1 MEVNIWFSK
10 KYFQTHAF
18 QGHSP
23 PRAQLGITLLLK
35 SEDIREE
42 GDPQT
47 VMDMLLEL
55 LQWVV
60 VVVYELHQ
68 YGEEDFLTPLRFK
81 KVLGQGKVS
90 HFFFIFHGTMNPSKL
105 IYILHDNCKCSK
117 PDVIF

>member
-10 KYFQTHAF
+10 KYFQTQTF

-42 GDPQT
+42 EDHQT

-68 YGEEDFLTPLRFK
+68 YGEEDFQTPLRFK
-81 KVLGQGKVS
+81 KVLDQGKVS
-90 HFFFIFHGTMNPSKL
+90 HLLFYLPRYNEPLKIDLYTT
-105 IYILHDNCKCSK
+105 
-117 PDVIF
+117 